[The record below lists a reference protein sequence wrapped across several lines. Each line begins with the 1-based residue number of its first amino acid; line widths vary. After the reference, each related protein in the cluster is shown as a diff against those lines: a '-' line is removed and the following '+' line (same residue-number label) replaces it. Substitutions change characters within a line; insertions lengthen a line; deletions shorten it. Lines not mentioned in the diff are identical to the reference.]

1 MTTIKVPLEE
11 DVVAL
16 LQQSGQPA
24 EQAVRE
30 LVVLELYR
38 QGRISSGKGA
48 ELLGMTRLA
57 FIQYSGERG
66 IPYFNLTPEELD
78 EELEW
83 RGLPPPL
90 DVPRPAAPD
99 LPRLVQGKR
108 QDILDIV
115 AHYGGRNVRVFGSVA
130 RGEPRPGSD
139 LDLLIQLEPNRSLL
153 DLGGMQQDLEDLLG
167 CRVDVVTE
175 AALSPYMRDGIL
187 QEATPL

>member
-1 MTTIKVPLEE
+1 MITIKVPLEE

-66 IPYFNLTPEELD
+66 IPYFNLTPDELD

-90 DVPRPAAPD
+90 DVLRPAAPD

-130 RGEPRPGSD
+130 RGETRPGSD

-153 DLGGMQQDLEDLLG
+153 DLVGMQQDLEDLLG

-175 AALSPYMRDGIL
+175 AARSPYMRDGIL
-187 QEATPL
+187 QEATPQ